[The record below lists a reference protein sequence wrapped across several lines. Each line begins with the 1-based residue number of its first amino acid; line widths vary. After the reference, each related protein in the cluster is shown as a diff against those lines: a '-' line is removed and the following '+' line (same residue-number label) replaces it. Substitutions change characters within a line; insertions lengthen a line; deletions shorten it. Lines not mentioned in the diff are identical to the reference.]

1 MRVIRAKDYE
11 DVSRI
16 ATEKI
21 ADVIEK
27 KPDAVLG
34 LATGSSPLGTYRR
47 LVELYREGKADF
59 GRVRTVNL
67 DEYVGLSVR
76 DEQSYAHFME
86 ENLFGRVNLNPKNT
100 YIPSG
105 TAEDGEKECRAYDAL
120 LQELGGIDLQLLGLG
135 PNGHIAFNEPGE
147 CFPKGTHKVRLSSE
161 TIRANKRFFA
171 REEDVPQFAYTMGI
185 RDIMLAK
192 QVIML
197 VSGEA
202 KAEIVKEAF
211 TGPVTPKVPASI
223 LQFHRDF
230 TLIADEEAL
239 SLL

>member
-16 ATEKI
+16 AAEKI

-47 LVELYREGKADF
+47 LAELYREGKADF

-86 ENLFGRVNLNPKNT
+86 ENLFGKVN
-100 YIPSG
+100 
-105 TAEDGEKECRAYDAL
+105 
-120 LQELGGIDLQLLGLG
+120 
-135 PNGHIAFNEPGE
+135 
-147 CFPKGTHKVRLSSE
+147 
-161 TIRANKRFFA
+161 
-171 REEDVPQFAYTMGI
+171 
-185 RDIMLAK
+185 
-192 QVIML
+192 
-197 VSGEA
+197 
-202 KAEIVKEAF
+202 
-211 TGPVTPKVPASI
+211 
-223 LQFHRDF
+223 
-230 TLIADEEAL
+230 
-239 SLL
+239 